1 MNPEWLLPR
10 FADKIVMGLLV
21 MSLYW
26 QIGASQTPTNI
37 NNQSAVL
44 FMWVVLPA
52 FGAAAYLPSI
62 VLERALFVRE
72 RNDGLY
78 RVITYMLAKTFDE
91 LALALVTSLGVAAF
105 VFYGVGFTGQF
116 LLFWLIYYVTLCFG
130 IMLAYFVSAIAPNM
144 DAANA
149 ILPTYVTALLF
160 FGGLIIN
167 FQDMP
172 VWWKW
177 FSYIDPIKYG
187 WGALIVN
194 QFQDTNPVWNGVP
207 VLSFFGFQDTNKW
220 QYLGIE
226 FVFAVVFFLLAYVV
240 LSVRKFTSR

>member
-1 MNPEWLLPR
+1 
-10 FADKIVMGLLV
+10 
-21 MSLYW
+21 
-26 QIGASQTPTNI
+26 
-37 NNQSAVL
+37 
-44 FMWVVLPA
+44 MWVTLPA

-78 RVITYMLAKTFDE
+78 RVITYLLAKAVDE
-91 LALALVTSLGVAAF
+91 LLLALLTSLGVAAF
-105 VFYGVGFTGQF
+105 VFYGVGFTGEF
-116 LLFWLIYYVTLCFG
+116 PLFWLTYYATLCFG
-130 IMLAYFVSAIAPNM
+130 IMLAYFVAAIAPNM

-187 WGALIVN
+187 WGALMVN
-194 QFQDTNPVWNGVP
+194 QFSETNPVYNGVP

-220 QYLGIE
+220 QYLGILS
-226 FVFAVVFFLLAYVV
+226 VFFFVFFLLALVV
-240 LSVRKFTSR
+240 LSVRKFSSR